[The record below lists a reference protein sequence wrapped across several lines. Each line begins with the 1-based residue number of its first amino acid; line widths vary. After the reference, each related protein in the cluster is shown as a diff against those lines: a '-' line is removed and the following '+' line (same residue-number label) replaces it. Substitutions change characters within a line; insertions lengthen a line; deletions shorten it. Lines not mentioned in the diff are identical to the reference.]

1 MLSCAG
7 HWPPSL
13 CVAGGIDHRAYRRI
27 SRPVFPFLGP
37 LRGGCSCRV
46 SAFFLGWPEFSP
58 AALSSLAPSIV
69 AIRLPFL
76 NRFTFYD
83 LRGLET
89 RAFLNYGSNKDFFIP
104 KTVGIVPQ
112 PWQFGQ

>member
-1 MLSCAG
+1 MLLPGICFFSGLAG
-7 HWPPSL
+7 IHS
-13 CVAGGIDHRAYRRI
+13 
-27 SRPVFPFLGP
+27 
-37 LRGGCSCRV
+37 
-46 SAFFLGWPEFSP
+46 
-58 AALSSLAPSIV
+58 SSLIITGTLYV

-76 NRFTFYD
+76 NRLTFYD

-89 RAFLNYGSNKDFFIP
+89 RAFLNYGSNKDFLIP